1 MAIMNTCKT
10 CIYWNSSCAI
20 KNGVSDC
27 DMVDSVI
34 KDKSKTFEIIATADD
49 DSNMNV
55 KLMTGENFGCIHHE
69 PKQ

>member
-1 MAIMNTCKT
+1 MAIINTCKT
-10 CIYWNSSCAI
+10 CICWNVSRSI